1 VLRNFKFSEKK
12 SLQFRWEMFNA
23 FNRVNF
29 QPPGGTTFGVNTFG
43 VINAAERARIMQFG
57 LKLYY

>member
-1 VLRNFKFSEKK
+1 VLRNIRLTEKK

-29 QPPGGTTFGVNTFG
+29 NPPGGTTFGVNTFG
-43 VINAAERARIMQFG
+43 VINATERARIMQFG